1 MEVEFMR
8 GSQKTENQADRQWMV
23 GLEDQ
28 EQTWARSMNSDET
41 TMMSGIEFE
50 QLVLDQD
57 NLNLAYQRR
66 CRRHR

>member
-1 MEVEFMR
+1 MR

-28 EQTWARSMNSDET
+28 EQTWTRSMNSDET

-50 QLVLDQD
+50 QLVLDRD

>member
-1 MEVEFMR
+1 MR

-50 QLVLDQD
+50 QLVLDRD

>member
-1 MEVEFMR
+1 MR